1 MSDNKD
7 TVDTFFDD
15 PADALHLARCH
26 ASTSWEMEFVE
37 AQIAR
42 YEKYG
47 EKMFLSQKQADII
60 RKIGKLDS

>member
-1 MSDNKD
+1 MSDIPD
-7 TVDTFFDD
+7 TIDSFFDD
-15 PADALHLARCH
+15 PADALHLAQSH

-47 EKMFLSQKQADII
+47 EKMFLSSKQADII
-60 RKIGKLDS
+60 RKIGKLD